1 MSGSPPFWKHIP
13 SLLPVYVLQRSTCS
27 PSSNDLPGWSH
38 FTMSHSGK
46 GKEKKKK
53 DTSSLAKRH
62 GGLSLSLSGLTSWT
76 LHTPMYK
83 YLPLAK
89 VQAAQCGCQT
99 QQKTNIQGKVFTAV
113 VAKGATASKRSH
125 LIGWACVWCYHKA
138 PGYWPLA
145 TGHWGVPTLSVMVGF
160 FNAQPCHS

>member
-53 DTSSLAKRH
+53 RIHPLWRKGTEVSPSPSQAWPVEHCTLRCINICLWLKFKQPSVAARHNRKPTSKGKCLLQWWPKEQLPAKDRIWLAGPACGVIIKH
-62 GGLSLSLSGLTSWT
+62 
-76 LHTPMYK
+76 
-83 YLPLAK
+83 LAT
-89 VQAAQCGCQT
+89 G
-99 QQKTNIQGKVFTAV
+99 
-113 VAKGATASKRSH
+113 H
-125 LIGWACVWCYHKA
+125 
-138 PGYWPLA
+138 WPLA
-145 TGHWGVPTLSVMVGF
+145 TGVFPPF
-160 FNAQPCHS
+160 Q

>member
-1 MSGSPPFWKHIP
+1 MSGSPPFWKHVP
-13 SLLPVYVLQRSTCS
+13 SLPPVCVLQRSTCS
-27 PSSNDLPGWSH
+27 PSSNDLQDGPTSPCH
-38 FTMSHSGK
+38 TGK
-46 GKEKKKK
+46 GEGKKKRKKKK

-76 LHTPMYK
+76 LHTLMYK

-125 LIGWACVWCYHKA
+125 LIGWACLWCYHKA
-138 PGYWPLA
+138 PGLWPLA
-145 TGHWGVPTLSVMVGF
+145 TGVFPPF
-160 FNAQPCHS
+160 Q